1 MFNILDLVAYNS
13 KWFSKKQAV
22 NLPIWRE
29 YKWFFIW
36 QQFFLNV
43 VGEKLRITFKFLIN
57 IIVEMLL
64 GE

>member
-22 NLPIWRE
+22 NLPKWRE

-43 VGEKLRITFKFLIN
+43 AGEKLRITFKFLIN